1 MTRCSAR
8 VDSRLVAALVRLDDS
23 ARPMAETHRRIGLI
37 ADELGV
43 PRPSYE
49 RIRCLVRMH
58 RRRPLEPGIGETLLD
73 VALQR
78 RPPESIIEAI
88 VERRT

>member
-1 MTRCSAR
+1 
-8 VDSRLVAALVRLDDS
+8 
-23 ARPMAETHRRIGLI
+23 MAETHRRIGLI

-73 VALQR
+73 IALQK